1 MSDGRVSPTGISGG
15 YYYGNLPGPLVVGTQ
30 SQQSLVTG
38 TQEVTP
44 VTPPSAHVPYAIPH
58 STSAPGIQEGSG
70 YIAYPGRGGDHGA
83 GGPGPQDY
91 YRNSELFLPQGSRA

>member
-1 MSDGRVSPTGISGG
+1 MPDGRTSPTGPNAG
-15 YYYGNLPGPLVVGTQ
+15 YYYGNIPRPLTVGTQ
-30 SQQSLVTG
+30 AQQNLPTG

-44 VTPPSAHVPYAIPH
+44 VTPPSTHLPYAIPH
-58 STSAPGIQEGSG
+58 SNTTPEGGG
-70 YIAYPGRGGDHGA
+70 YIAYPGRVADHDN

>member
-1 MSDGRVSPTGISGG
+1 MQR
-15 YYYGNLPGPLVVGTQ
+15 PLAVGTQ
-30 SQQSLVTG
+30 APQSLSTG

-44 VTPPSAHVPYAIPH
+44 VTPPNAHAPYTIPH
-58 STSAPGIQEGSG
+58 SNLTPGIQEGSG
-70 YIAYPGRGGDHGA
+70 YIAYPGRGADHGT